1 MFDKL
6 LEIDVEGS
14 FHLLNLCIAYAVE
27 NLKFIFAVFLKCLC
41 CFKQSGKVF
50 ILSLKTSTSY
60 ILVFRQVFQNICL
73 YG

>member
-27 NLKFIFAVFLKCLC
+27 NLKFIFC
-41 CFKQSGKVF
+41 CFFEVF
-50 ILSLKTSTSY
+50 VL
-60 ILVFRQVFQNICL
+60 F
-73 YG
+73 